1 MEEQLKRLIELR
13 GLETPS
19 EEEKTEL
26 RNLEA
31 KLEKAFSEDTLTEDR
46 VAELISSTVDRVI
59 ETHEEKKVEVN
70 AQVKVKERA
79 ATEDAMYENTEQ
91 LLRGMFTKDSEKIAD
106 SQFELV
112 RGGHFGEKIASGVT
126 ERAAF
131 STLTSQEGQVFLPTA
146 ISNQIFNIEK
156 KYGTVTGNSLQLSVT
171 NGQLKIPNV
180 TGNLTFFAIA
190 EGSEMKARGFSF
202 GGVTLDP
209 NQWGVLVPWTLKIQ
223 REAGARLLPIVM
235 QKIGEASAAIKDEAF
250 LSGDG
255 TGTYHNIKGLSQRAT
270 DGDIAVQT
278 AASGNTSF
286 ATVGADDYLDIQ
298 KQLPAGIRK
307 RGIYVL
313 HPDREYDLRKL
324 KDNDGQYIYGGP
336 KGDNDVPRLWGR
348 PVSYTEKAP
357 NTDGTSA
364 AVGYYY
370 VPDYLAYGVG
380 MNLAADTLTEATITD
395 IDDSTEI
402 KLGAQYSAALRV
414 VEEFDLAFGKND
426 GFAQLKTAAS

>member
-13 GLETPS
+13 GLESPS
-19 EEEKTEL
+19 EEETAEL
-26 RNLEA
+26 RTLES
-31 KLEKAFSEDTLTEDR
+31 KLEKAFDEDTLTEER
-46 VAELISSTVDRVI
+46 VAELISSTVERVI
-59 ETHEEKKVEVN
+59 ETHEEKKIEVN
-70 AQVKVKERA
+70 TRVKVKERA
-79 ATEDAMYENTEQ
+79 ATKEAMYENTEQ
-91 LLRGMFTKDSEKIAD
+91 LFRGMFMNDMNKVAD
-106 SQFELV
+106 AQFDLA
-112 RGGHFGEKIASGVT
+112 RGGHFGESVAVEAT
-126 ERAAF
+126 ERSAF

-146 ISNQIFNIEK
+146 ISNEIFNIEQK
-156 KYGTVTGNSLQLSVT
+156 FGTVTGNSMQLSIAS
-171 NGQLKIPNV
+171 GQLKIPNV
-180 TGNLTFFAIA
+180 TGNLQFFAIG
-190 EGSEMKARGFSF
+190 EGTEMKARRFNF

-209 NQWGVLVPWTLKIQ
+209 NQWGCLVPWTLKIQ
-223 REAGARLLPIVM
+223 REAGARLLPVVM
-235 QKIGEASAAIKDEAF
+235 QKIAEASAGIKDEAF

-255 TGTYHNIKGLSQRAT
+255 TSTYHNIKGLAQRAT
-270 DGDIAVQT
+270 DGDIGVQT

-286 ATVGADDYLDIQ
+286 ATVDADDYLDIQ

-357 NTDGTSA
+357 NTDGTSV

-395 IDDSTEI
+395 TDDSTEI
-402 KLGAQYSAALRV
+402 KLGSQYSAALRV